1 MKRKGE
7 AMKNNSCAGQVFL
20 SVTQLND
27 TFPRDGER
35 WTADVCVLPEAI
47 LNLDLIEKQREM
59 QEAL

>member
-7 AMKNNSCAGQVFL
+7 AMKNNSCAGQVFR

-27 TFPRDGER
+27 TFPRDGKR

-47 LNLDLIEKQREM
+47 LDLDLIEKHGEM